1 MLGGSFWTTSRVYMQ
16 LRGGGAEGLQIF
28 DKISMQYI
36 CYRYGRQKE
45 IEVCWDSLTKV

>member
-36 CYRYGRQKE
+36 CIYVIDMGDRKKLKSAG
-45 IEVCWDSLTKV
+45 IP